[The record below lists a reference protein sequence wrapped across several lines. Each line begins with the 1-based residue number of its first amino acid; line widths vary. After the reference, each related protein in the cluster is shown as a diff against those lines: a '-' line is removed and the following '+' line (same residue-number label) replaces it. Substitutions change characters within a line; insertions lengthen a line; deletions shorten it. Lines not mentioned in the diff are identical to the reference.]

1 MKKKILLIFMVALL
15 SFTVLAACSGNNH
28 PGDDYD
34 YPSEINTLK
43 AECDADT
50 VIDGRLTE
58 SRWQNLE
65 WMEHTVP
72 DVSIRVATSF
82 SGHIRCGCFKG
93 QTNHLQPAL
102 RRRG

>member
-15 SFTVLAACSGNNH
+15 SFTVLAACSGNND

-82 SGHIRCGCFKG
+82 S
-93 QTNHLQPAL
+93 
-102 RRRG
+102 